1 MESNYDKLNDEDLS
15 KEFKKIAKQVEE
27 GKQLKDVLNNCY
39 AIIREVAYRKLGLK
53 AYKVQIM
60 GSIALFNGDIAE
72 MKTGEGKTLTSIFPI
87 CLHALTHEGV
97 HVITANEYLAERDYN
112 LNKPVF
118 DFLKISSAV
127 NKKDL
132 SHEQKQ
138 AAYACD
144 ITYTTHSEV
153 AFDYLRDNMALKKGT
168 TVLREKL
175 NYALIDEIDAI
186 LIDEA
191 RTPLII
197 SHQVSHELD
206 VYEKPQKFVE
216 SLVENEDYEIDI
228 KDYAI
233 FLTDKGNT
241 KAEEFFNVPNLYTT
255 DNRILLHRILQ
266 ALRATYLMEKDVD
279 YMVKDNSILIID
291 KFTGRV
297 MPGKMYMKGLHQALE
312 VKEHLKPSQESEIKA
327 SITYQNFFRLYHRI
341 CGMTGTAK
349 TEEEEFLRT
358 YNMRV
363 VSIPTNKPVARIDSI
378 DEIYQDDFHRDKA
391 LVNEVIEKHKTGQPV
406 LIGTVSVEASENISK
421 MLSDL
426 QIPHSVLNAKNHEK
440 EAEIISHAG
449 EKNAVTVSTNMAGRG
464 TDIKLGEGVAELG
477 GLCVLGE
484 ERHESRRID
493 NQLRGR
499 SGRQGD
505 PGYSVFYVS
514 FDDELMQRFA
524 GEKLQSFSNYLDD
537 DMAIENKMVS
547 KAIENAQKRVEGQN
561 FDSRKHILEYDDVMR
576 QQREIMYKERDEIM
590 SLDNLDDIVKGMFN
604 QAIEM
609 TINRCTTHGK
619 HDEVDVDA
627 VLDFVAKNY
636 MLLAEIDAKNK
647 DVVKNDPK
655 KLLETLTEI
664 CFSQYQ
670 MRLNK
675 DIDHA
680 KIVNYERSVLLGVID
695 YTWINHIDAM
705 TKLRNGIYL
714 RAYAQKNPL
723 SEYTEEAF
731 YMFEQMK
738 LSIVDMI
745 SKNIVHMGIRPGSS
759 AEENIPHLKLEV
771 EFK

>member
-60 GSIALFNGDIAE
+60 GAIALFNGDIAE

-266 ALRATYLMEKDVD
+266 ALRATYLMEKDVN

-312 VKEHLKPSQESEIKA
+312 VKEHLKPSQESKIKA

-505 PGYSVFYVS
+505 PGYSKFFIS
-514 FDDELMQRFA
+514 LDGELMTRF
-524 GEKLQSFSNYLDD
+524 GGDRVKSLPISSLDPSKPLKFKIL
-537 DMAIENKMVS
+537 AKSIET
-547 KAIENAQKRVEGQN
+547 AQKTVEGDN
-561 FDSRKHILEYDDVMR
+561 LAARKNTLVYDDVNHT
-576 QQREIMYKERDEIM
+576 QRSIYYADRKEVLNCQTMDDIYHILNTFNINEKQLN
-590 SLDNLDDIVKGMFN
+590 SLKEMVKNIPEDISVPTFIKTLLITSDNLWIEHITQMDLLRGTVHLQSMAKKSPFVIYEEQGKGLFDYF
-604 QAIEM
+604 IERVA
-609 TINRCTTHGK
+609 TDSIP
-619 HDEVDVDA
+619 A
-627 VLDFVAKNY
+627 VLKSAETLKNS
-636 MLLAEIDAKNK
+636 LQNATKEELEETA
-647 DVVKNDPK
+647 K
-655 KLLETLTEI
+655 KLANTSEKVET
-664 CFSQYQ
+664 
-670 MRLNK
+670 
-675 DIDHA
+675 
-680 KIVNYERSVLLGVID
+680 VVL
-695 YTWINHIDAM
+695 
-705 TKLRNGIYL
+705 
-714 RAYAQKNPL
+714 
-723 SEYTEEAF
+723 
-731 YMFEQMK
+731 
-738 LSIVDMI
+738 
-745 SKNIVHMGIRPGSS
+745 
-759 AEENIPHLKLEV
+759 
-771 EFK
+771 

>member
-60 GSIALFNGDIAE
+60 GAIALFNGDIAE

-505 PGYSVFYVS
+505 PGYSKFFIS
-514 FDDELMQRFA
+514 LDGELMTRF
-524 GEKLQSFSNYLDD
+524 GGDRVKSLPISSLDPSKPLKFKIL
-537 DMAIENKMVS
+537 AKSIET
-547 KAIENAQKRVEGQN
+547 AQKTVEGDN
-561 FDSRKHILEYDDVMR
+561 LAARKNTLVYDDVNHT
-576 QQREIMYKERDEIM
+576 QRSIYYADRKEVLNCQTMDDIYHILNTFNINEKQLN
-590 SLDNLDDIVKGMFN
+590 SLKEMVKNIPEDISVPTFIKTLLITSDNLWIEHITQMDLLRGTVHLQSMAKKSPFVIYEEQGKGLFDYF
-604 QAIEM
+604 IERVA
-609 TINRCTTHGK
+609 TDSIP
-619 HDEVDVDA
+619 A
-627 VLDFVAKNY
+627 VLKSAETLKNS
-636 MLLAEIDAKNK
+636 LQNATKEELEETA
-647 DVVKNDPK
+647 K
-655 KLLETLTEI
+655 KLANTSEKVET
-664 CFSQYQ
+664 
-670 MRLNK
+670 
-675 DIDHA
+675 
-680 KIVNYERSVLLGVID
+680 VVL
-695 YTWINHIDAM
+695 
-705 TKLRNGIYL
+705 
-714 RAYAQKNPL
+714 
-723 SEYTEEAF
+723 
-731 YMFEQMK
+731 
-738 LSIVDMI
+738 
-745 SKNIVHMGIRPGSS
+745 
-759 AEENIPHLKLEV
+759 
-771 EFK
+771 

>member
-1 MESNYDKLNDEDLS
+1 LESNYDKLNDEDLS
-15 KEFKKIAKQVEE
+15 KEFDKIAKQIEE

-60 GSIALFNGDIAE
+60 GAIALFNGDIAE

-118 DFLKISSAV
+118 DFLKISAAV

-144 ITYTTHSEV
+144 VTYTTHSEV

-197 SHQVSHELD
+197 SHQVSHELG

-241 KAEEFFNVPNLYTT
+241 KAEDFFNVPNLYTT

-363 VSIPTNKPVARIDSI
+363 IEIPTNKPVARIDSI

-391 LVNEVIEKHKTGQPV
+391 LVNEIVEKHKTGQPV

-505 PGYSVFYVS
+505 PGYSKFFIS
-514 FDDELMQRFA
+514 LDGELMTRF
-524 GEKLQSFSNYLDD
+524 GGDRVKSLPISSLDPSKPLKFKIL
-537 DMAIENKMVS
+537 AKSIET
-547 KAIENAQKRVEGQN
+547 AQKTVEGDN
-561 FDSRKHILEYDDVMR
+561 LAARKNTLVYDDVNHT
-576 QQREIMYKERDEIM
+576 QRSIYYADRKEVLNCQTMDDIYHILNTFNINEKQLN
-590 SLDNLDDIVKGMFN
+590 SLKEMVKNIPEDISVPTFIKTLLITSDNLWIEHITQMDLLRGTVHLQSMAKKSPFVIYEEQGKGLFDYF
-604 QAIEM
+604 IERVA
-609 TINRCTTHGK
+609 TDSIP
-619 HDEVDVDA
+619 A
-627 VLDFVAKNY
+627 VLKSAETLKNS
-636 MLLAEIDAKNK
+636 LQNATKEELEETA
-647 DVVKNDPK
+647 K
-655 KLLETLTEI
+655 KLANTSEKVET
-664 CFSQYQ
+664 
-670 MRLNK
+670 
-675 DIDHA
+675 
-680 KIVNYERSVLLGVID
+680 VVL
-695 YTWINHIDAM
+695 
-705 TKLRNGIYL
+705 
-714 RAYAQKNPL
+714 
-723 SEYTEEAF
+723 
-731 YMFEQMK
+731 
-738 LSIVDMI
+738 
-745 SKNIVHMGIRPGSS
+745 
-759 AEENIPHLKLEV
+759 
-771 EFK
+771 

>member
-15 KEFKKIAKQVEE
+15 KEFDKIAKQIEE

-60 GSIALFNGDIAE
+60 GAIALFNGDIAE

-118 DFLKISSAV
+118 DFLKISAAV

-144 ITYTTHSEV
+144 VTYTTHSEV

-197 SHQVSHELD
+197 SHQVSHELG

-241 KAEEFFNVPNLYTT
+241 KAEDFFNVPNLYTT

-505 PGYSVFYVS
+505 PGYSKFFIS
-514 FDDELMQRFA
+514 LDGELMTRF
-524 GEKLQSFSNYLDD
+524 GGDRVKSLPISSLDPSKPLKFKIL
-537 DMAIENKMVS
+537 AKSIET
-547 KAIENAQKRVEGQN
+547 AQKTVEGDN
-561 FDSRKHILEYDDVMR
+561 LAARKNTLVYDDVNHT
-576 QQREIMYKERDEIM
+576 QRSIYYADRKEVLNCQTMDDIYHILNTFNINEKQLN
-590 SLDNLDDIVKGMFN
+590 SLKEMVKNIPENISVPTFIKTLLITSDNLWIEHITQMDLLRGTVHLQSMAKKSPFVIYEEQGKGLFDYF
-604 QAIEM
+604 IERVA
-609 TINRCTTHGK
+609 TDSIP
-619 HDEVDVDA
+619 A
-627 VLDFVAKNY
+627 VLKSAETLKNS
-636 MLLAEIDAKNK
+636 LQNATKEELEETA
-647 DVVKNDPK
+647 K
-655 KLLETLTEI
+655 KLANTSEKVET
-664 CFSQYQ
+664 
-670 MRLNK
+670 
-675 DIDHA
+675 
-680 KIVNYERSVLLGVID
+680 VVL
-695 YTWINHIDAM
+695 
-705 TKLRNGIYL
+705 
-714 RAYAQKNPL
+714 
-723 SEYTEEAF
+723 
-731 YMFEQMK
+731 
-738 LSIVDMI
+738 
-745 SKNIVHMGIRPGSS
+745 
-759 AEENIPHLKLEV
+759 
-771 EFK
+771 

>member
-15 KEFKKIAKQVEE
+15 KEFDKIAKQIEE

-60 GSIALFNGDIAE
+60 GAIALFNGDIAE

-118 DFLKISSAV
+118 DFLKISAAV

-144 ITYTTHSEV
+144 VTYTTHSEV

-197 SHQVSHELD
+197 SHQVSHELG

-241 KAEEFFNVPNLYTT
+241 KAEDFFNVPNLYTT

-363 VSIPTNKPVARIDSI
+363 IEIPTNKPVARIDSI

-391 LVNEVIEKHKTGQPV
+391 LVNEIVEKHKTGQPV
-406 LIGTVSVEASENISK
+406 LIGTISVEASENISK

-505 PGYSVFYVS
+505 PGYSKFFIS
-514 FDDELMQRFA
+514 LDGELMTRF
-524 GEKLQSFSNYLDD
+524 GGDRVKSLPISSLDPSKPLKFKIL
-537 DMAIENKMVS
+537 AKSIET
-547 KAIENAQKRVEGQN
+547 AQKTVEGDN
-561 FDSRKHILEYDDVMR
+561 LAARKNTLVYDDVNHT
-576 QQREIMYKERDEIM
+576 QRSIYYADRKEVLNCQTMDDIYHILNTFNINEKQLN
-590 SLDNLDDIVKGMFN
+590 SLKEMVKNIPEDISVPTFIKTLLITSDNLWIEHITQMDLLRGTVHLQSMAKKSPFVIYEEQGKGLFDYF
-604 QAIEM
+604 IERVA
-609 TINRCTTHGK
+609 TDSIP
-619 HDEVDVDA
+619 A
-627 VLDFVAKNY
+627 VLKSAETLKNS
-636 MLLAEIDAKNK
+636 LQNATKEELEETA
-647 DVVKNDPK
+647 K
-655 KLLETLTEI
+655 KLANTSEKVET
-664 CFSQYQ
+664 
-670 MRLNK
+670 
-675 DIDHA
+675 
-680 KIVNYERSVLLGVID
+680 VVL
-695 YTWINHIDAM
+695 
-705 TKLRNGIYL
+705 
-714 RAYAQKNPL
+714 
-723 SEYTEEAF
+723 
-731 YMFEQMK
+731 
-738 LSIVDMI
+738 
-745 SKNIVHMGIRPGSS
+745 
-759 AEENIPHLKLEV
+759 
-771 EFK
+771 

>member
-60 GSIALFNGDIAE
+60 GAIALFNGDIAE

-266 ALRATYLMEKDVD
+266 ALRATYLMEKDVN

-505 PGYSVFYVS
+505 PGYSKFFIS
-514 FDDELMQRFA
+514 LDGELMTRF
-524 GEKLQSFSNYLDD
+524 GGDRVKSLPISSLDPSKPLKFKIL
-537 DMAIENKMVS
+537 AKSIET
-547 KAIENAQKRVEGQN
+547 AQKTVEGDN
-561 FDSRKHILEYDDVMR
+561 LAARKNTLVYDDVNHT
-576 QQREIMYKERDEIM
+576 QRSIYYADRKEVLNCQTMDDIYHILNTFNINEKQLN
-590 SLDNLDDIVKGMFN
+590 SLKEMVKNIPEDISVPTFIKTLLITSDNLWIEHITQMDLLRGTVHLQSMAKKSPFVIYEEQGKGLFDYF
-604 QAIEM
+604 IERVA
-609 TINRCTTHGK
+609 TDSIP
-619 HDEVDVDA
+619 A
-627 VLDFVAKNY
+627 VLKSAETLKNS
-636 MLLAEIDAKNK
+636 LQNATKEELEETA
-647 DVVKNDPK
+647 K
-655 KLLETLTEI
+655 KLANTSEKVET
-664 CFSQYQ
+664 
-670 MRLNK
+670 
-675 DIDHA
+675 
-680 KIVNYERSVLLGVID
+680 VVL
-695 YTWINHIDAM
+695 
-705 TKLRNGIYL
+705 
-714 RAYAQKNPL
+714 
-723 SEYTEEAF
+723 
-731 YMFEQMK
+731 
-738 LSIVDMI
+738 
-745 SKNIVHMGIRPGSS
+745 
-759 AEENIPHLKLEV
+759 
-771 EFK
+771 

>member
-60 GSIALFNGDIAE
+60 GAIALFNGDIAE

-175 NYALIDEIDAI
+175 NYA

-505 PGYSVFYVS
+505 PGYSKFFIS
-514 FDDELMQRFA
+514 LDGELMTRF
-524 GEKLQSFSNYLDD
+524 GGDRVKSLPISSLDPSKPLKFKIL
-537 DMAIENKMVS
+537 AKSIET
-547 KAIENAQKRVEGQN
+547 AQKTVEGDN
-561 FDSRKHILEYDDVMR
+561 LAARKNTLVYDDVNHT
-576 QQREIMYKERDEIM
+576 QRSIYYADRKEVLNCQTMDDIYHILNTFNINEKQLN
-590 SLDNLDDIVKGMFN
+590 SLKEMVKNIPEDISVPTFIKTLLITSDNLWIEHITQMDLLRGTVHLQSMAKKSPFVIYEEQGKGLFDYF
-604 QAIEM
+604 IERVA
-609 TINRCTTHGK
+609 TDSIP
-619 HDEVDVDA
+619 A
-627 VLDFVAKNY
+627 VLKS
-636 MLLAEIDAKNK
+636 AEILKNSLQ
-647 DVVKNDPK
+647 N
-655 KLLETLTEI
+655 
-664 CFSQYQ
+664 
-670 MRLNK
+670 
-675 DIDHA
+675 A
-680 KIVNYERSVLLGVID
+680 
-695 YTWINHIDAM
+695 
-705 TKLRNGIYL
+705 TK
-714 RAYAQKNPL
+714 Q
-723 SEYTEEAF
+723 
-731 YMFEQMK
+731 
-738 LSIVDMI
+738 
-745 SKNIVHMGIRPGSS
+745 
-759 AEENIPHLKLEV
+759 
-771 EFK
+771 

>member
-60 GSIALFNGDIAE
+60 GAIALFNGDIAE

-279 YMVKDNSILIID
+279 YMIKDNSILIID

-505 PGYSVFYVS
+505 PGYSKFFIS
-514 FDDELMQRFA
+514 LDGELMTRF
-524 GEKLQSFSNYLDD
+524 GGDRVKSLPISSLDPSKPLKFKIL
-537 DMAIENKMVS
+537 AKSIET
-547 KAIENAQKRVEGQN
+547 AQKTVEGDN
-561 FDSRKHILEYDDVMR
+561 LAARKNTLVYDDVNHT
-576 QQREIMYKERDEIM
+576 QRSIYYADRKEVLNCQTMDDIYHILNTFNINEKQLN
-590 SLDNLDDIVKGMFN
+590 SLKEMVKNIPEDISVPTFIKTLLITSDNLWIEHITQMDLLRGTVHLQSMAKKSPFVIYEEQGKGLFDYF
-604 QAIEM
+604 IERVA
-609 TINRCTTHGK
+609 TDSIP
-619 HDEVDVDA
+619 A
-627 VLDFVAKNY
+627 VLKSAETLKNS
-636 MLLAEIDAKNK
+636 LQNATKEELEETA
-647 DVVKNDPK
+647 K
-655 KLLETLTEI
+655 KLANTSEKVET
-664 CFSQYQ
+664 
-670 MRLNK
+670 
-675 DIDHA
+675 
-680 KIVNYERSVLLGVID
+680 VVL
-695 YTWINHIDAM
+695 
-705 TKLRNGIYL
+705 
-714 RAYAQKNPL
+714 
-723 SEYTEEAF
+723 
-731 YMFEQMK
+731 
-738 LSIVDMI
+738 
-745 SKNIVHMGIRPGSS
+745 
-759 AEENIPHLKLEV
+759 
-771 EFK
+771 

>member
-60 GSIALFNGDIAE
+60 GAIALFNGDIAE

-505 PGYSVFYVS
+505 PGYSKFFIS
-514 FDDELMQRFA
+514 LDGELMTRF
-524 GEKLQSFSNYLDD
+524 GGDRVKSLPISSLDPSKPLKFKIL
-537 DMAIENKMVS
+537 AKSIET
-547 KAIENAQKRVEGQN
+547 AQKTVEGDN
-561 FDSRKHILEYDDVMR
+561 LAARKNTLVYDDVNHT
-576 QQREIMYKERDEIM
+576 QRSIYYADRKEVLNCQTMDDIYHILNTFNINEKQLN
-590 SLDNLDDIVKGMFN
+590 SLKEMVKNIPEDISVPTFIKTLLITSDNLWIEHITQMDLLRGTVHLQSMAKKSPFVIYEEQGKGLFDYF
-604 QAIEM
+604 IERVA
-609 TINRCTTHGK
+609 TDSIP
-619 HDEVDVDA
+619 A
-627 VLDFVAKNY
+627 VLKS
-636 MLLAEIDAKNK
+636 AEILKNSLQNATK
-647 DVVKNDPK
+647 EELEETAK
-655 KLLETLTEI
+655 KLANTSEKVET
-664 CFSQYQ
+664 
-670 MRLNK
+670 
-675 DIDHA
+675 
-680 KIVNYERSVLLGVID
+680 VVL
-695 YTWINHIDAM
+695 
-705 TKLRNGIYL
+705 
-714 RAYAQKNPL
+714 
-723 SEYTEEAF
+723 
-731 YMFEQMK
+731 
-738 LSIVDMI
+738 
-745 SKNIVHMGIRPGSS
+745 
-759 AEENIPHLKLEV
+759 
-771 EFK
+771 

>member
-15 KEFKKIAKQVEE
+15 KEFDKIAKQIEE

-60 GSIALFNGDIAE
+60 GAIALFNGDIAE

-118 DFLKISSAV
+118 DFLKISAAV

-144 ITYTTHSEV
+144 VTYTTHSEV

-197 SHQVSHELD
+197 SHQVSHELG
-206 VYEKPQKFVE
+206 VYEEPQKFVE

-241 KAEEFFNVPNLYTT
+241 KAEDFFNVPNLYTT
-255 DNRILLHRILQ
+255 DNRTLLHRILQ

-363 VSIPTNKPVARIDSI
+363 IEIPTNKPVARIDSI

-391 LVNEVIEKHKTGQPV
+391 LVNEIVEKHKTGQPV

-505 PGYSVFYVS
+505 PGYSKFFIS
-514 FDDELMQRFA
+514 LDGELMTRF
-524 GEKLQSFSNYLDD
+524 GGDRVKSLPISSLDPSKPLKFKIL
-537 DMAIENKMVS
+537 AKSIET
-547 KAIENAQKRVEGQN
+547 AQKTVEGDN
-561 FDSRKHILEYDDVMR
+561 LAARKNTLVYDDVNHT
-576 QQREIMYKERDEIM
+576 QRSIYYADRKEVLNCQTMDDIYHILNTFNINEKQLN
-590 SLDNLDDIVKGMFN
+590 SLKEMVKNIPEDISVPTFIKTLLITSDNLWIEHITQMDLLRGTVHLQSMAKKSPFVIYEEQGKGLFDYF
-604 QAIEM
+604 IERVA
-609 TINRCTTHGK
+609 TDSIP
-619 HDEVDVDA
+619 A
-627 VLDFVAKNY
+627 VLKSAETLKNS
-636 MLLAEIDAKNK
+636 LQNATKEELEETA
-647 DVVKNDPK
+647 K
-655 KLLETLTEI
+655 KLANTSEKVET
-664 CFSQYQ
+664 
-670 MRLNK
+670 
-675 DIDHA
+675 
-680 KIVNYERSVLLGVID
+680 VVL
-695 YTWINHIDAM
+695 
-705 TKLRNGIYL
+705 
-714 RAYAQKNPL
+714 
-723 SEYTEEAF
+723 
-731 YMFEQMK
+731 
-738 LSIVDMI
+738 
-745 SKNIVHMGIRPGSS
+745 
-759 AEENIPHLKLEV
+759 
-771 EFK
+771 

>member
-505 PGYSVFYVS
+505 PGYSKFFIS
-514 FDDELMQRFA
+514 LDGELMTRF
-524 GEKLQSFSNYLDD
+524 GGDRVKSLPISSLDPSKPLKFKIL
-537 DMAIENKMVS
+537 AKSIET
-547 KAIENAQKRVEGQN
+547 AQKTVEGDN
-561 FDSRKHILEYDDVMR
+561 LAARKNTLVYDDVNHT
-576 QQREIMYKERDEIM
+576 QRSIYYADRKEVLNCQTMDDIYHILNTFNINEKQLN
-590 SLDNLDDIVKGMFN
+590 SLKEMVKNIPEDISVPTFIKTLLITSDNLWIEHITQMDLLRGTVHLQSMAKKSPFVIYEEQGKGLFDYF
-604 QAIEM
+604 IERVA
-609 TINRCTTHGK
+609 TDSIP
-619 HDEVDVDA
+619 A
-627 VLDFVAKNY
+627 VLKSAETLKNS
-636 MLLAEIDAKNK
+636 LQNATKEELEETA
-647 DVVKNDPK
+647 K
-655 KLLETLTEI
+655 KLANT
-664 CFSQYQ
+664 
-670 MRLNK
+670 
-675 DIDHA
+675 
-680 KIVNYERSVLLGVID
+680 
-695 YTWINHIDAM
+695 
-705 TKLRNGIYL
+705 
-714 RAYAQKNPL
+714 
-723 SEYTEEAF
+723 
-731 YMFEQMK
+731 
-738 LSIVDMI
+738 
-745 SKNIVHMGIRPGSS
+745 
-759 AEENIPHLKLEV
+759 
-771 EFK
+771 

>member
-39 AIIREVAYRKLGLK
+39 AIIREIAYRKLGLK

-60 GSIALFNGDIAE
+60 GAIALFNGDIAE

-505 PGYSVFYVS
+505 PGYSKFFIS
-514 FDDELMQRFA
+514 LDGELMTRF
-524 GEKLQSFSNYLDD
+524 GGDRVKSLPISSLDPSKPLKFKIL
-537 DMAIENKMVS
+537 AKSIET
-547 KAIENAQKRVEGQN
+547 AQKTVEGDN
-561 FDSRKHILEYDDVMR
+561 LAARKNTLVYDDVNHT
-576 QQREIMYKERDEIM
+576 QRSIYYADRKEVLNCQTMDDIYHILNTFNINEKQLN
-590 SLDNLDDIVKGMFN
+590 SLKEMVKNIPEDISVPTFIKTLLITSDNLWIEHITQMDLLRGTVHLQSMAKKSPFVIYEEQGKGLFDYF
-604 QAIEM
+604 IERVA
-609 TINRCTTHGK
+609 TDSIP
-619 HDEVDVDA
+619 A
-627 VLDFVAKNY
+627 VLKSAETLKNS
-636 MLLAEIDAKNK
+636 LQNATKEELEETA
-647 DVVKNDPK
+647 K
-655 KLLETLTEI
+655 KLANTSEKVET
-664 CFSQYQ
+664 
-670 MRLNK
+670 
-675 DIDHA
+675 
-680 KIVNYERSVLLGVID
+680 VVL
-695 YTWINHIDAM
+695 
-705 TKLRNGIYL
+705 
-714 RAYAQKNPL
+714 
-723 SEYTEEAF
+723 
-731 YMFEQMK
+731 
-738 LSIVDMI
+738 
-745 SKNIVHMGIRPGSS
+745 
-759 AEENIPHLKLEV
+759 
-771 EFK
+771 

>member
-1 MESNYDKLNDEDLS
+1 LESNYDKLNDEDLS

-505 PGYSVFYVS
+505 PGYSKFFIS
-514 FDDELMQRFA
+514 LDGELMTRF
-524 GEKLQSFSNYLDD
+524 GGDRVKSLPISSLDPSKPLKFKIL
-537 DMAIENKMVS
+537 AKSIET
-547 KAIENAQKRVEGQN
+547 AQKTVEGDN
-561 FDSRKHILEYDDVMR
+561 LAARKNTLVYDDVNHT
-576 QQREIMYKERDEIM
+576 QRSIYYADRKEVLNCQTMDDIYHILNTFNINEKQLN
-590 SLDNLDDIVKGMFN
+590 SLKEMVKNIPEDISVPTFIKTLLITSDNLWIEHITQMDLLRGTVHLQSMAKKSPFVIYEEQGKGLFDYF
-604 QAIEM
+604 IERVA
-609 TINRCTTHGK
+609 TDSIP
-619 HDEVDVDA
+619 A
-627 VLDFVAKNY
+627 VLKSAETLKNS
-636 MLLAEIDAKNK
+636 LQNATKEELEETA
-647 DVVKNDPK
+647 K
-655 KLLETLTEI
+655 KLANTSEKVET
-664 CFSQYQ
+664 
-670 MRLNK
+670 
-675 DIDHA
+675 
-680 KIVNYERSVLLGVID
+680 VVL
-695 YTWINHIDAM
+695 
-705 TKLRNGIYL
+705 
-714 RAYAQKNPL
+714 
-723 SEYTEEAF
+723 
-731 YMFEQMK
+731 
-738 LSIVDMI
+738 
-745 SKNIVHMGIRPGSS
+745 
-759 AEENIPHLKLEV
+759 
-771 EFK
+771 

>member
-60 GSIALFNGDIAE
+60 GAIALFNGDIAE

-391 LVNEVIEKHKTGQPV
+391 LVNEIVEKHKTGQPV

-505 PGYSVFYVS
+505 PGYSKFFIS
-514 FDDELMQRFA
+514 LDGELMTRF
-524 GEKLQSFSNYLDD
+524 GGDRVKSLPISSLDPSKPLKFKIL
-537 DMAIENKMVS
+537 AKSIET
-547 KAIENAQKRVEGQN
+547 AQKTVEGDN
-561 FDSRKHILEYDDVMR
+561 LAARKNTLVYDDVNHT
-576 QQREIMYKERDEIM
+576 QRSIYYADRKEVLNCQTMDDIYHILNTFNINENQLN
-590 SLDNLDDIVKGMFN
+590 SLKEMIKNIPEDISVPTFIKTLLITSDNLWIEHITQMDLLRGTVHLQSMAKKSPFVIYEEQGKGLFDYF
-604 QAIEM
+604 IERVA
-609 TINRCTTHGK
+609 TDSIP
-619 HDEVDVDA
+619 A
-627 VLDFVAKNY
+627 VLKSAETLKNS
-636 MLLAEIDAKNK
+636 LQNATKEELEETA
-647 DVVKNDPK
+647 K
-655 KLLETLTEI
+655 KLANTSEKVET
-664 CFSQYQ
+664 
-670 MRLNK
+670 
-675 DIDHA
+675 
-680 KIVNYERSVLLGVID
+680 VVL
-695 YTWINHIDAM
+695 
-705 TKLRNGIYL
+705 
-714 RAYAQKNPL
+714 
-723 SEYTEEAF
+723 
-731 YMFEQMK
+731 
-738 LSIVDMI
+738 
-745 SKNIVHMGIRPGSS
+745 
-759 AEENIPHLKLEV
+759 
-771 EFK
+771 

>member
-27 GKQLKDVLNNCY
+27 SKQLKDVLNNCY

-505 PGYSVFYVS
+505 PGYSKFFIS
-514 FDDELMQRFA
+514 LDGELMTRF
-524 GEKLQSFSNYLDD
+524 GGDRVKSLPISSLDPSKPLKFKIL
-537 DMAIENKMVS
+537 AKSIET
-547 KAIENAQKRVEGQN
+547 AQKTVEGDN
-561 FDSRKHILEYDDVMR
+561 LAARKNTLVYDDVNHT
-576 QQREIMYKERDEIM
+576 QRSIYYADRKEVLNCQTMDDIYHILNTFNINEKQLN
-590 SLDNLDDIVKGMFN
+590 SLKEMVKNIPEDISVPTFIKTLLITSDNLWIEHITQMDLLRGTVHLQSMAKKSPFVIYEEQGKGLFDYF
-604 QAIEM
+604 IERVA
-609 TINRCTTHGK
+609 TDSIP
-619 HDEVDVDA
+619 A
-627 VLDFVAKNY
+627 VLKSAETLKNS
-636 MLLAEIDAKNK
+636 LQNATKEELEETA
-647 DVVKNDPK
+647 K
-655 KLLETLTEI
+655 KLANTSEKVET
-664 CFSQYQ
+664 
-670 MRLNK
+670 
-675 DIDHA
+675 
-680 KIVNYERSVLLGVID
+680 VVL
-695 YTWINHIDAM
+695 
-705 TKLRNGIYL
+705 
-714 RAYAQKNPL
+714 
-723 SEYTEEAF
+723 
-731 YMFEQMK
+731 
-738 LSIVDMI
+738 
-745 SKNIVHMGIRPGSS
+745 
-759 AEENIPHLKLEV
+759 
-771 EFK
+771 

>member
-505 PGYSVFYVS
+505 PGYSKFFIS
-514 FDDELMQRFA
+514 LDGELMTRF
-524 GEKLQSFSNYLDD
+524 GGDRVKSLPISSLDPSKPLKFKIL
-537 DMAIENKMVS
+537 AKSIET
-547 KAIENAQKRVEGQN
+547 AQKTVEGDN
-561 FDSRKHILEYDDVMR
+561 LAARKNTLVYDDVNHT
-576 QQREIMYKERDEIM
+576 QRSIYYADRKEVLNCQTMDDIYHILNTFNINEKQLN
-590 SLDNLDDIVKGMFN
+590 SLKEMVKNIPEDISVPTFIKTLLITSDNLWIEHITQMDLLRGTVHLQSMAKKSPFVIYEEQGKGLFDYF
-604 QAIEM
+604 IERVA
-609 TINRCTTHGK
+609 TDSIP
-619 HDEVDVDA
+619 A
-627 VLDFVAKNY
+627 VLKSAETLKNS
-636 MLLAEIDAKNK
+636 LQNATKEELEETA
-647 DVVKNDPK
+647 K
-655 KLLETLTEI
+655 KLANTSEKVET
-664 CFSQYQ
+664 
-670 MRLNK
+670 
-675 DIDHA
+675 
-680 KIVNYERSVLLGVID
+680 VVL
-695 YTWINHIDAM
+695 
-705 TKLRNGIYL
+705 
-714 RAYAQKNPL
+714 
-723 SEYTEEAF
+723 
-731 YMFEQMK
+731 
-738 LSIVDMI
+738 
-745 SKNIVHMGIRPGSS
+745 
-759 AEENIPHLKLEV
+759 
-771 EFK
+771 

>member
-1 MESNYDKLNDEDLS
+1 LESNYDKLNDEDLS

-60 GSIALFNGDIAE
+60 GAIALFNGDIAE

-505 PGYSVFYVS
+505 PGYSKFFIS
-514 FDDELMQRFA
+514 LDGELMTRF
-524 GEKLQSFSNYLDD
+524 GGDRVKSLPISSLDPSKPLKFKIL
-537 DMAIENKMVS
+537 AKSIET
-547 KAIENAQKRVEGQN
+547 AQKTVEGDN
-561 FDSRKHILEYDDVMR
+561 LAARKNTLVYDDVNHT
-576 QQREIMYKERDEIM
+576 QRSIYYADRKEVLNCQTMDDIYHILNTFNINENQLN
-590 SLDNLDDIVKGMFN
+590 SLKEMVKNIPEDISVPTFIKTLLITSDNLWIEHITQMDLLRGTVHLQSMAKKSPFVIYEEQGKGLFDYF
-604 QAIEM
+604 IERVA
-609 TINRCTTHGK
+609 TDSIP
-619 HDEVDVDA
+619 A
-627 VLDFVAKNY
+627 VLKSAETLKNS
-636 MLLAEIDAKNK
+636 LQNATKEELEETA
-647 DVVKNDPK
+647 K
-655 KLLETLTEI
+655 KLANTSEKVET
-664 CFSQYQ
+664 
-670 MRLNK
+670 
-675 DIDHA
+675 
-680 KIVNYERSVLLGVID
+680 VVL
-695 YTWINHIDAM
+695 
-705 TKLRNGIYL
+705 
-714 RAYAQKNPL
+714 
-723 SEYTEEAF
+723 
-731 YMFEQMK
+731 
-738 LSIVDMI
+738 
-745 SKNIVHMGIRPGSS
+745 
-759 AEENIPHLKLEV
+759 
-771 EFK
+771 

>member
-60 GSIALFNGDIAE
+60 GAIALFNGDIAE

-266 ALRATYLMEKDVD
+266 ALRATYLMEKDVY

-505 PGYSVFYVS
+505 PGYSKFFIS
-514 FDDELMQRFA
+514 LDGELMTRF
-524 GEKLQSFSNYLDD
+524 GGDRVKSLPISSLDPSKPLKFKIL
-537 DMAIENKMVS
+537 AKSIET
-547 KAIENAQKRVEGQN
+547 AQKTVEGDN
-561 FDSRKHILEYDDVMR
+561 LAARKNTLVYDDVNHT
-576 QQREIMYKERDEIM
+576 QRSIYYADRKEVLNCQTMDDIYHILNTFNINEKQLN
-590 SLDNLDDIVKGMFN
+590 SLKEMVKNIPEDISVPTFIKTLLITSDNLWIEHITQMDLLRGTVHLQSMAKKSPFVIYEEQGKGLFDYF
-604 QAIEM
+604 IERVA
-609 TINRCTTHGK
+609 TDSIP
-619 HDEVDVDA
+619 A
-627 VLDFVAKNY
+627 VLKSAETLKNS
-636 MLLAEIDAKNK
+636 LQNATKEELEETA
-647 DVVKNDPK
+647 K
-655 KLLETLTEI
+655 KLANTSEKVET
-664 CFSQYQ
+664 
-670 MRLNK
+670 
-675 DIDHA
+675 
-680 KIVNYERSVLLGVID
+680 VVL
-695 YTWINHIDAM
+695 
-705 TKLRNGIYL
+705 
-714 RAYAQKNPL
+714 
-723 SEYTEEAF
+723 
-731 YMFEQMK
+731 
-738 LSIVDMI
+738 
-745 SKNIVHMGIRPGSS
+745 
-759 AEENIPHLKLEV
+759 
-771 EFK
+771 

>member
-15 KEFKKIAKQVEE
+15 KEFDKIAKQIEE

-60 GSIALFNGDIAE
+60 GAIALFNGDIAE

-118 DFLKISSAV
+118 DFLKISAAV

-144 ITYTTHSEV
+144 VTYTTHSEV
-153 AFDYLRDNMALKKGT
+153 AFDYLRDNMVLKKGT

-197 SHQVSHELD
+197 SHQVSHELG

-241 KAEEFFNVPNLYTT
+241 KAEDFFNVPNLYTT

-363 VSIPTNKPVARIDSI
+363 IEIPTNKPVARIDSI

-391 LVNEVIEKHKTGQPV
+391 LVNEIVEKHKTGQPV

-505 PGYSVFYVS
+505 PGYSKFFIS
-514 FDDELMQRFA
+514 LDGELMTRF
-524 GEKLQSFSNYLDD
+524 GGDRVKSLPISSLDPSKPLKFKIL
-537 DMAIENKMVS
+537 AKSIET
-547 KAIENAQKRVEGQN
+547 AQKTVEGDN
-561 FDSRKHILEYDDVMR
+561 LAARKNTLVYDDVNHT
-576 QQREIMYKERDEIM
+576 QRSIYYADRKEVLNCQTMDDIYHILNTFNINEKQLN
-590 SLDNLDDIVKGMFN
+590 SLKEMVKNIPENISVPTFIKTLLITSDNLWIEHITQMDLLRGTVHLQSMAKKSPFVIYEEQGKGLFDYF
-604 QAIEM
+604 IERVA
-609 TINRCTTHGK
+609 TDSIP
-619 HDEVDVDA
+619 A
-627 VLDFVAKNY
+627 VLKSAETLKNS
-636 MLLAEIDAKNK
+636 LQNATKEELEETA
-647 DVVKNDPK
+647 K
-655 KLLETLTEI
+655 KLANTSEKVET
-664 CFSQYQ
+664 
-670 MRLNK
+670 
-675 DIDHA
+675 
-680 KIVNYERSVLLGVID
+680 VVL
-695 YTWINHIDAM
+695 
-705 TKLRNGIYL
+705 
-714 RAYAQKNPL
+714 
-723 SEYTEEAF
+723 
-731 YMFEQMK
+731 
-738 LSIVDMI
+738 
-745 SKNIVHMGIRPGSS
+745 
-759 AEENIPHLKLEV
+759 
-771 EFK
+771 

>member
-15 KEFKKIAKQVEE
+15 KEFDKIAKQIEE

-60 GSIALFNGDIAE
+60 GAIALFNGDIAE

-118 DFLKISSAV
+118 DFLKISAAV

-144 ITYTTHSEV
+144 VTYTTHSEV

-197 SHQVSHELD
+197 SHQVSHELG

-241 KAEEFFNVPNLYTT
+241 KAEDFFNVPNLYTT

-363 VSIPTNKPVARIDSI
+363 IEIPTNKPVARIDSI

-391 LVNEVIEKHKTGQPV
+391 LVNEIVEKHKTGQPV

-464 TDIKLGEGVAELG
+464 TDIKLAEGVAELG

-505 PGYSVFYVS
+505 PGYSKFFIS
-514 FDDELMQRFA
+514 LDGELMTRF
-524 GEKLQSFSNYLDD
+524 GGDRVKSLPISSLDPSKPLKFKIL
-537 DMAIENKMVS
+537 AKSIET
-547 KAIENAQKRVEGQN
+547 AQKTVEGDN
-561 FDSRKHILEYDDVMR
+561 LAARKNTLVYDDVNHT
-576 QQREIMYKERDEIM
+576 QRSIYYADRKEVLNCQTMDDIYHILNTFNINEKQLN
-590 SLDNLDDIVKGMFN
+590 SLKEMVKNIPEDISVPTFIKTLLITSDNLWIEHITQMDLLRGTVHLQSMAKKSPFVIYEEQGKGLFDYF
-604 QAIEM
+604 IERVA
-609 TINRCTTHGK
+609 TDSIP
-619 HDEVDVDA
+619 A
-627 VLDFVAKNY
+627 VLKSAETLKNS
-636 MLLAEIDAKNK
+636 LQNATKEELEETA
-647 DVVKNDPK
+647 K
-655 KLLETLTEI
+655 KLANTSEKVET
-664 CFSQYQ
+664 
-670 MRLNK
+670 
-675 DIDHA
+675 
-680 KIVNYERSVLLGVID
+680 VVL
-695 YTWINHIDAM
+695 
-705 TKLRNGIYL
+705 
-714 RAYAQKNPL
+714 
-723 SEYTEEAF
+723 
-731 YMFEQMK
+731 
-738 LSIVDMI
+738 
-745 SKNIVHMGIRPGSS
+745 
-759 AEENIPHLKLEV
+759 
-771 EFK
+771 

>member
-15 KEFKKIAKQVEE
+15 KEFEKIAKQVEE

-60 GSIALFNGDIAE
+60 GAIALFNGDIAE

-363 VSIPTNKPVARIDSI
+363 ISIPTNRPVARIDSI

-505 PGYSVFYVS
+505 PGYSKFFIS
-514 FDDELMQRFA
+514 LDGELMTRF
-524 GEKLQSFSNYLDD
+524 GGDRVKSLPISSLDPSKPLKFKIL
-537 DMAIENKMVS
+537 AKSIET
-547 KAIENAQKRVEGQN
+547 AQKTVEGDN
-561 FDSRKHILEYDDVMR
+561 LAARKNTLVYDDVNHT
-576 QQREIMYKERDEIM
+576 QRSIYYADRKEVLNCQTMDDIYHILNTFNINEKQLN
-590 SLDNLDDIVKGMFN
+590 SLKEMVKNIPEDISVPTFIKTLLITSDNLWIEHITQMDLLRGTVHLQSMAKKSPFVIYEEQGKGLFDYF
-604 QAIEM
+604 IERVA
-609 TINRCTTHGK
+609 TDSIP
-619 HDEVDVDA
+619 A
-627 VLDFVAKNY
+627 VLKSAETLKNS
-636 MLLAEIDAKNK
+636 LQNATKEELEETA
-647 DVVKNDPK
+647 K
-655 KLLETLTEI
+655 KLANTSEKVET
-664 CFSQYQ
+664 
-670 MRLNK
+670 
-675 DIDHA
+675 
-680 KIVNYERSVLLGVID
+680 VVL
-695 YTWINHIDAM
+695 
-705 TKLRNGIYL
+705 
-714 RAYAQKNPL
+714 
-723 SEYTEEAF
+723 
-731 YMFEQMK
+731 
-738 LSIVDMI
+738 
-745 SKNIVHMGIRPGSS
+745 
-759 AEENIPHLKLEV
+759 
-771 EFK
+771 

>member
-15 KEFKKIAKQVEE
+15 KEFDKIAKQIEE

-60 GSIALFNGDIAE
+60 GAIALFNGDIAE

-118 DFLKISSAV
+118 DFLKISAAV

-144 ITYTTHSEV
+144 VTYTTHSEV

-197 SHQVSHELD
+197 SHQVSHELG

-241 KAEEFFNVPNLYTT
+241 KAEDFFNVPNLYTT

-349 TEEEEFLRT
+349 TEEEFLRT

-363 VSIPTNKPVARIDSI
+363 IEIPTNKPVARIDSI

-391 LVNEVIEKHKTGQPV
+391 LVNEIVEKHKTGQPV
-406 LIGTVSVEASENISK
+406 LIGTISVEASENISK

-505 PGYSVFYVS
+505 PGYSKFFIS
-514 FDDELMQRFA
+514 LDGELMTRF
-524 GEKLQSFSNYLDD
+524 GGDRVKSLPISSLDPSKPLKFKIL
-537 DMAIENKMVS
+537 AKSIET
-547 KAIENAQKRVEGQN
+547 AQKTVEGDN
-561 FDSRKHILEYDDVMR
+561 LAARKNTLVYDDVNHT
-576 QQREIMYKERDEIM
+576 QRSIYYADRKEVLNCQTMDDIYHILNTFNINEKQLN
-590 SLDNLDDIVKGMFN
+590 SLKEMVKNIPEDISVPTFIKTLLITSDNLWIEHITQMDLLRGTVHLQSMAKKSPFVIYEEQGKGLFDYF
-604 QAIEM
+604 IERVA
-609 TINRCTTHGK
+609 TDSIP
-619 HDEVDVDA
+619 A
-627 VLDFVAKNY
+627 VLKSAETLKNS
-636 MLLAEIDAKNK
+636 LQNATKEELEETA
-647 DVVKNDPK
+647 K
-655 KLLETLTEI
+655 KLANTSEKVET
-664 CFSQYQ
+664 
-670 MRLNK
+670 
-675 DIDHA
+675 
-680 KIVNYERSVLLGVID
+680 VVL
-695 YTWINHIDAM
+695 
-705 TKLRNGIYL
+705 
-714 RAYAQKNPL
+714 
-723 SEYTEEAF
+723 
-731 YMFEQMK
+731 
-738 LSIVDMI
+738 
-745 SKNIVHMGIRPGSS
+745 
-759 AEENIPHLKLEV
+759 
-771 EFK
+771 

>member
-60 GSIALFNGDIAE
+60 GAIALFNGDIAE

-175 NYALIDEIDAI
+175 NYA

-505 PGYSVFYVS
+505 PGYSKFFIS
-514 FDDELMQRFA
+514 LDGELMTRF
-524 GEKLQSFSNYLDD
+524 GGDRVKSLPISSLDPSKPLKFKIL
-537 DMAIENKMVS
+537 AKSIET
-547 KAIENAQKRVEGQN
+547 AQKTVEGDN
-561 FDSRKHILEYDDVMR
+561 LAARKNTLVYDDVNHT
-576 QQREIMYKERDEIM
+576 QRSIYYADRKEVLNCQTMDDIYHILNTFNINEKQLN
-590 SLDNLDDIVKGMFN
+590 SLKEMVKNIPEDISVPTFIKTLLITSDNLWIEHITQMDLLRGTVHLQSMAKKSPFVIYEEQGKGLFDYF
-604 QAIEM
+604 IERVA
-609 TINRCTTHGK
+609 TDSIP
-619 HDEVDVDA
+619 A
-627 VLDFVAKNY
+627 VLKS
-636 MLLAEIDAKNK
+636 AEILKNSLQNATK
-647 DVVKNDPK
+647 EELEETAK
-655 KLLETLTEI
+655 KLANTSEKVET
-664 CFSQYQ
+664 
-670 MRLNK
+670 
-675 DIDHA
+675 
-680 KIVNYERSVLLGVID
+680 VVL
-695 YTWINHIDAM
+695 
-705 TKLRNGIYL
+705 
-714 RAYAQKNPL
+714 
-723 SEYTEEAF
+723 
-731 YMFEQMK
+731 
-738 LSIVDMI
+738 
-745 SKNIVHMGIRPGSS
+745 
-759 AEENIPHLKLEV
+759 
-771 EFK
+771 

>member
-15 KEFKKIAKQVEE
+15 KEFNKIAKQIEE

-60 GSIALFNGDIAE
+60 GAIALFNGDIAE

-144 ITYTTHSEV
+144 VTYTTHSEV

-175 NYALIDEIDAI
+175 SYALIDEIDAI

-363 VSIPTNKPVARIDSI
+363 ISIPTNKPVARIDSI

-391 LVNEVIEKHKTGQPV
+391 LVNEIVEKHKTGQPV

-505 PGYSVFYVS
+505 PGYSKFFIS
-514 FDDELMQRFA
+514 LDGELMTRF
-524 GEKLQSFSNYLDD
+524 GGDRVKSLPISSLDPSKPLKFKIL
-537 DMAIENKMVS
+537 AKSIET
-547 KAIENAQKRVEGQN
+547 AQKTVEGDN
-561 FDSRKHILEYDDVMR
+561 LAARKNTLVYDDVNHT
-576 QQREIMYKERDEIM
+576 QRSIYYADRKEVLNCQTMDDIYHILNTFNINEKQLN
-590 SLDNLDDIVKGMFN
+590 SLKEMVKNIPEDISVPTFIKTLLITSDNLWIEHITQMDLLRGTVHLQSMAKKSPFVIYEEQGKGLFDYF
-604 QAIEM
+604 IERVA
-609 TINRCTTHGK
+609 TDSIP
-619 HDEVDVDA
+619 A
-627 VLDFVAKNY
+627 VLKSAETLKNS
-636 MLLAEIDAKNK
+636 LQNATKEELEETA
-647 DVVKNDPK
+647 K
-655 KLLETLTEI
+655 KLTNTSEKVET
-664 CFSQYQ
+664 
-670 MRLNK
+670 
-675 DIDHA
+675 
-680 KIVNYERSVLLGVID
+680 VVL
-695 YTWINHIDAM
+695 
-705 TKLRNGIYL
+705 
-714 RAYAQKNPL
+714 
-723 SEYTEEAF
+723 
-731 YMFEQMK
+731 
-738 LSIVDMI
+738 
-745 SKNIVHMGIRPGSS
+745 
-759 AEENIPHLKLEV
+759 
-771 EFK
+771 

>member
-60 GSIALFNGDIAE
+60 GAIALFNGDIAE

-505 PGYSVFYVS
+505 PGYSKFFIS
-514 FDDELMQRFA
+514 LDGELMTRF
-524 GEKLQSFSNYLDD
+524 GGDRVKSLPISSLDPSKPLKFKILSKS
-537 DMAIENKMVS
+537 IET
-547 KAIENAQKRVEGQN
+547 AQKTVEGDN
-561 FDSRKHILEYDDVMR
+561 LAARKNTLVYDDVNHT
-576 QQREIMYKERDEIM
+576 QRSIYYADRKEVLNCQTMDDIYHILNTFNINEKQLN
-590 SLDNLDDIVKGMFN
+590 SLKEMVKNIPEDISVPTFIKTLLITSDNLWIEHITQMDLLRGTVHLQSMAKKSPFVIYEEQGKGLFDYF
-604 QAIEM
+604 IERVA
-609 TINRCTTHGK
+609 TDSIP
-619 HDEVDVDA
+619 A
-627 VLDFVAKNY
+627 VLKSAETLKNS
-636 MLLAEIDAKNK
+636 LQNATKEELEETA
-647 DVVKNDPK
+647 K
-655 KLLETLTEI
+655 KLANTSEKVET
-664 CFSQYQ
+664 
-670 MRLNK
+670 
-675 DIDHA
+675 
-680 KIVNYERSVLLGVID
+680 VVL
-695 YTWINHIDAM
+695 
-705 TKLRNGIYL
+705 
-714 RAYAQKNPL
+714 
-723 SEYTEEAF
+723 
-731 YMFEQMK
+731 
-738 LSIVDMI
+738 
-745 SKNIVHMGIRPGSS
+745 
-759 AEENIPHLKLEV
+759 
-771 EFK
+771 

>member
-15 KEFKKIAKQVEE
+15 KEFNKIAKQIEK

-60 GSIALFNGDIAE
+60 GAIALFNGDIAE

-144 ITYTTHSEV
+144 VTYTTHSEV

-241 KAEEFFNVPNLYTT
+241 KAEEFFNIPNLYTT

-363 VSIPTNKPVARIDSI
+363 ISIPTNKPVARIDSI

-391 LVNEVIEKHKTGQPV
+391 LVNEIVEKHKTGQPV

-505 PGYSVFYVS
+505 PGYSKFFIS
-514 FDDELMQRFA
+514 LDGELMTRF
-524 GEKLQSFSNYLDD
+524 GGDRVKSLPISSLDPSKPLKFKIL
-537 DMAIENKMVS
+537 AKSIET
-547 KAIENAQKRVEGQN
+547 AQKTVEGDN
-561 FDSRKHILEYDDVMR
+561 LAARKNTLVYDDVNHT
-576 QQREIMYKERDEIM
+576 QRSIYYADRKEVLNCQTMDDIYHILNTFNINEKQLN
-590 SLDNLDDIVKGMFN
+590 SLKEMVKNIPEDISVPTFIKTLLITSDNLWIEHITQMDLLRGTVHLQSMAKKSPFVIYEEQGKGLFDYF
-604 QAIEM
+604 IERVA
-609 TINRCTTHGK
+609 TDSIP
-619 HDEVDVDA
+619 A
-627 VLDFVAKNY
+627 VLKSAETLKNS
-636 MLLAEIDAKNK
+636 LQNATKEELEETA
-647 DVVKNDPK
+647 K
-655 KLLETLTEI
+655 KLANTSEKVET
-664 CFSQYQ
+664 
-670 MRLNK
+670 
-675 DIDHA
+675 
-680 KIVNYERSVLLGVID
+680 VVL
-695 YTWINHIDAM
+695 
-705 TKLRNGIYL
+705 
-714 RAYAQKNPL
+714 
-723 SEYTEEAF
+723 
-731 YMFEQMK
+731 
-738 LSIVDMI
+738 
-745 SKNIVHMGIRPGSS
+745 
-759 AEENIPHLKLEV
+759 
-771 EFK
+771 

>member
-27 GKQLKDVLNNCY
+27 GKQLKDVLTNCY

-60 GSIALFNGDIAE
+60 GARALFNGDIAE

-505 PGYSVFYVS
+505 PGYSKFFIS
-514 FDDELMQRFA
+514 LDGELMTRF
-524 GEKLQSFSNYLDD
+524 GGDRVKSLPISSLDPSKPLKFKIL
-537 DMAIENKMVS
+537 AKSIET
-547 KAIENAQKRVEGQN
+547 AQKTVEGDN
-561 FDSRKHILEYDDVMR
+561 LAARKNTLVYDDVNHT
-576 QQREIMYKERDEIM
+576 QRSIYYADRKEVLNCQTMDDIYHILNTFNINEKQLN
-590 SLDNLDDIVKGMFN
+590 SLKEMVKNIPEDISVPTFIKTLLITSDNLWIEHITQMDLLRGTVHLQSMAKKSPFVIYEEQGKGLFDYF
-604 QAIEM
+604 IERVA
-609 TINRCTTHGK
+609 TDSIP
-619 HDEVDVDA
+619 A
-627 VLDFVAKNY
+627 VLKSAETLKNS
-636 MLLAEIDAKNK
+636 LQNATKEELEETA
-647 DVVKNDPK
+647 K
-655 KLLETLTEI
+655 KLANTSEKVET
-664 CFSQYQ
+664 
-670 MRLNK
+670 
-675 DIDHA
+675 
-680 KIVNYERSVLLGVID
+680 VVL
-695 YTWINHIDAM
+695 
-705 TKLRNGIYL
+705 
-714 RAYAQKNPL
+714 
-723 SEYTEEAF
+723 
-731 YMFEQMK
+731 
-738 LSIVDMI
+738 
-745 SKNIVHMGIRPGSS
+745 
-759 AEENIPHLKLEV
+759 
-771 EFK
+771 

>member
-15 KEFKKIAKQVEE
+15 KEFNKIAKQIEK

-60 GSIALFNGDIAE
+60 GAIALFNGDIAE

-144 ITYTTHSEV
+144 VTYTTHSEV

-241 KAEEFFNVPNLYTT
+241 KAEEFFNIPNLYTT

-363 VSIPTNKPVARIDSI
+363 ISIPTNKPVARIDSI

-391 LVNEVIEKHKTGQPV
+391 LVNEIVEKHKTGQPV

-440 EAEIISHAG
+440 EAKIISHAG
-449 EKNAVTVSTNMAGRG
+449 EKNAVTIATNMAGRG

-484 ERHESRRID
+484 
-493 NQLRGR
+493 
-499 SGRQGD
+499 
-505 PGYSVFYVS
+505 
-514 FDDELMQRFA
+514 
-524 GEKLQSFSNYLDD
+524 
-537 DMAIENKMVS
+537 
-547 KAIENAQKRVEGQN
+547 
-561 FDSRKHILEYDDVMR
+561 
-576 QQREIMYKERDEIM
+576 
-590 SLDNLDDIVKGMFN
+590 
-604 QAIEM
+604 
-609 TINRCTTHGK
+609 
-619 HDEVDVDA
+619 
-627 VLDFVAKNY
+627 
-636 MLLAEIDAKNK
+636 
-647 DVVKNDPK
+647 
-655 KLLETLTEI
+655 
-664 CFSQYQ
+664 
-670 MRLNK
+670 
-675 DIDHA
+675 
-680 KIVNYERSVLLGVID
+680 
-695 YTWINHIDAM
+695 
-705 TKLRNGIYL
+705 
-714 RAYAQKNPL
+714 
-723 SEYTEEAF
+723 
-731 YMFEQMK
+731 
-738 LSIVDMI
+738 
-745 SKNIVHMGIRPGSS
+745 
-759 AEENIPHLKLEV
+759 
-771 EFK
+771 

>member
-1 MESNYDKLNDEDLS
+1 MIIFKIFSENERQVKKLSKQANKILALESNYDKLNDEDLS
-15 KEFKKIAKQVEE
+15 KEFDKIAKQIEE

-60 GSIALFNGDIAE
+60 GAIALFNGDIAE

-118 DFLKISSAV
+118 DFLKISAAV

-144 ITYTTHSEV
+144 VTYTTHSEV
-153 AFDYLRDNMALKKGT
+153 AFDYLRDNMVLKKGT

-197 SHQVSHELD
+197 SHQVSHELG

-241 KAEEFFNVPNLYTT
+241 KAEDFFNVPNLYTT

-363 VSIPTNKPVARIDSI
+363 IEIPTNKPVARIDSI

-391 LVNEVIEKHKTGQPV
+391 LVNEIVEKHKTGQPV

-505 PGYSVFYVS
+505 PGYSKFFIS
-514 FDDELMQRFA
+514 LDGELMTRF
-524 GEKLQSFSNYLDD
+524 GGDRVKSLPISSLDPSKPLKFKIL
-537 DMAIENKMVS
+537 AKSIET
-547 KAIENAQKRVEGQN
+547 AQKTVEGDN
-561 FDSRKHILEYDDVMR
+561 LAARKNTLVYDDVNHT
-576 QQREIMYKERDEIM
+576 QRSIYYADRKEVLNCQTMDDIYHILNTFNINEKQLN
-590 SLDNLDDIVKGMFN
+590 SLKEMVKNIPENISVPTFIKTLLITSDNLWIEHITQMDLLRGTVHLQSMAKKSPFVIYEEQGKGLFDYF
-604 QAIEM
+604 IERVA
-609 TINRCTTHGK
+609 TDSIP
-619 HDEVDVDA
+619 A
-627 VLDFVAKNY
+627 VLKSAETLKNS
-636 MLLAEIDAKNK
+636 LQNATKEELEETA
-647 DVVKNDPK
+647 K
-655 KLLETLTEI
+655 KLANTSEKVET
-664 CFSQYQ
+664 
-670 MRLNK
+670 
-675 DIDHA
+675 
-680 KIVNYERSVLLGVID
+680 VVL
-695 YTWINHIDAM
+695 
-705 TKLRNGIYL
+705 
-714 RAYAQKNPL
+714 
-723 SEYTEEAF
+723 
-731 YMFEQMK
+731 
-738 LSIVDMI
+738 
-745 SKNIVHMGIRPGSS
+745 
-759 AEENIPHLKLEV
+759 
-771 EFK
+771 

>member
-15 KEFKKIAKQVEE
+15 KEFNKIAKQIEK

-60 GSIALFNGDIAE
+60 GAIALFNGDIAE

-144 ITYTTHSEV
+144 VTYTTHSEV

-241 KAEEFFNVPNLYTT
+241 KAEEFFNIPNLYTT

-363 VSIPTNKPVARIDSI
+363 ISIPTNKPVARIDSI

-391 LVNEVIEKHKTGQPV
+391 LVNEIVEKHKTGQPV

-505 PGYSVFYVS
+505 PGYSKFFIS
-514 FDDELMQRFA
+514 LDGELMTRFGGDRVKSLPISSLGPSKPLKFKILA
-524 GEKLQSFSNYLDD
+524 KS
-537 DMAIENKMVS
+537 IET
-547 KAIENAQKRVEGQN
+547 AQKTVEGDN
-561 FDSRKHILEYDDVMR
+561 LAARKNTLVYDDVNHT
-576 QQREIMYKERDEIM
+576 QRSIYYADRKEVLNCQTMDDIYHILNTFNINEKQLN
-590 SLDNLDDIVKGMFN
+590 SLKEMVKNIPEDISVPTFIKTLLITSDNLWIEHITQMDLLRGTVHLQSMAKKSPFVIYEEQGKGLFDYF
-604 QAIEM
+604 IERVA
-609 TINRCTTHGK
+609 TDSIP
-619 HDEVDVDA
+619 A
-627 VLDFVAKNY
+627 VLKSAETLKNS
-636 MLLAEIDAKNK
+636 LQNATKEELEETA
-647 DVVKNDPK
+647 K
-655 KLLETLTEI
+655 KLANTSEKVET
-664 CFSQYQ
+664 
-670 MRLNK
+670 
-675 DIDHA
+675 
-680 KIVNYERSVLLGVID
+680 VVL
-695 YTWINHIDAM
+695 
-705 TKLRNGIYL
+705 
-714 RAYAQKNPL
+714 
-723 SEYTEEAF
+723 
-731 YMFEQMK
+731 
-738 LSIVDMI
+738 
-745 SKNIVHMGIRPGSS
+745 
-759 AEENIPHLKLEV
+759 
-771 EFK
+771 